1 MNFQIED
8 KGNYK
13 HLIMQSDRL
22 DVLSATKL
30 KAELHFQI
38 RDQGNKNIVLDISRC
53 SFCDASGLSAIQAMH
68 CMCEKEDGI
77 LIVTGIQA
85 NIKKLINICKLDQ
98 VLAIA
103 NDPDDVKTLMKRRAE
118 HELTGSTSC
127 TN

>member
-22 DVLSATKL
+22 DVLSVPKL
-30 KAELHFQI
+30 KAELLFQI
-38 RDQGNKNIVLDISRC
+38 REQGNKNIVLDISRC

-77 LIVTGIQA
+77 LIVTGIQT

-98 VLAIA
+98 VLTIV
-103 NDPDDVKTLMKRRAE
+103 NDPDEVETLLQRKTE
-118 HELTGSTSC
+118 NELTGSTSC